1 MTTYVVVMPDSS
13 NLTVTVNKPE
23 LYHNTFLQLQKM
35 IWRQCYQQNETT
47 SVSVRCSLANRVYK
61 M

>member
-13 NLTVTVNKPE
+13 NLTVTVNKFE

-35 IWRQCYQQNETT
+35 IWRQCYQQNET